1 MACEPSLQ
9 ARWRVRTLRGASND
23 ELLSQAETQP
33 DLSRPVPPE
42 SSQSASRDDV
52 VTSNGSV
59 PGPAVR
65 PAGTIQIESS
75 GSPRQPLNPVG
86 LGHSPDG
93 ALSLSPLENRRH
105 QSTCSPTTQ
114 SFFSFLSNPD
124 MLGLS
129 GLASAMS
136 PYEPSYFG
144 ANPGDFGLNFPYLD
158 TESPSSCL
166 GSASAFHMP
175 GSREIEDVS
184 QGPEAANIV
193 MSDALSDTITEILN
207 SADLD
212 AQSVSRYE
220 TYLRSLWASFVNQIA
235 PFLTPLGRRATNP
248 FLKFLVPN
256 AEADASLAV
265 AVMYLVQVILGRG
278 RKEPPGPEGRFL
290 EEQAEKVLRDLED
303 HDPSTFSD
311 FPSSVGAT
319 DRNAQALL
327 LTLTIALVF
336 CMAFLASQDAVKLV
350 SHIEYSVV
358 ICQILFKTHASDD
371 SFLYLAKLLGFIQDT
386 LLFTQY
392 ADNINAP
399 DYLSAALELQDD
411 SLIEGS
417 HEGRGAAA
425 QSRIRFRDMDT
436 FSGMSASIASILH
449 TLGVLVRRKKA
460 GHHGP
465 AVAHAECARTFESE
479 VDGLEARL
487 TRHISR
493 LTKCGK
499 LPHTRPATSVGEEPR
514 FQHALLTQH
523 LDSANEAFLWSAWT
537 VFLTDLKGRPPAT
550 DPVVRDAVEHILD
563 ACAEIPKGSPV
574 APTILFPLMIGGMRS
589 TKKVY
594 REFVVARLADMK
606 NLGLSDTRS
615 LHADLVENWWTSA
628 HATNRPIAF
637 SKFVF

>member
-23 ELLSQAETQP
+23 ELPSQAETQH

-42 SSQSASRDDV
+42 SPQSASRDDV
-52 VTSNGSV
+52 VSSNGLA

-65 PAGTIQIESS
+65 PSENIQIESS
-75 GSPRQPLNPVG
+75 GSPRQLLNPA
-86 LGHSPDG
+86 GHDQCPDG
-93 ALSLSPLENRRH
+93 ALSLSPRESRRH
-105 QSTCSPTTQ
+105 QPTCSPTAQ

-129 GLASAMS
+129 GLASAMP
-136 PYEPSYFG
+136 PYEPSYFD
-144 ANPGDFGLNFPYLD
+144 ANPGDFSLNFPYLEN
-158 TESPSSCL
+158 ESPSSCL
-166 GSASAFHMP
+166 GSANAFHVP
-175 GSREIEDVS
+175 GSREIEDVAL
-184 QGPEAANIV
+184 GPEDAHIV
-193 MSDALSDTITEILN
+193 MSDALSGTITEILN

-212 AQSVSRYE
+212 AQCVSRYE

-235 PFLTPLGRRATNP
+235 PFLTPIGRRATNP

-278 RKEPPGPEGRFL
+278 RKDPPGPEGRFL
-290 EEQAEKVLRDLED
+290 EEQAEKVLRNLEE
-303 HDPSTFSD
+303 HTPSTFSAS
-311 FPSSVGAT
+311 PSSVGAT
-319 DRNAQALL
+319 DHNAQALL
-327 LTLTIALVF
+327 LTLTVALVF
-336 CMAFLASQDAVKLV
+336 CMAFLASQDAVRLV
-350 SHIEYSVV
+350 SHVEYSVV

-411 SLIEGS
+411 SLIEGAR
-417 HEGRGAAA
+417 EGRESAA

-436 FSGMSASIASILH
+436 FSGMSASMASILH

-465 AVAHAECARTFESE
+465 AVAHAECSRTFESE

-493 LTKCGK
+493 LTKYGK
-499 LPHTRPATSVGEEPR
+499 LPYIRPTTSAGEEHW

-537 VFLTDLKGRPPAT
+537 VFLTDLKDRPPAT

-563 ACAEIPKGSPV
+563 ACADIPKDSPV
-574 APTILFPLMIGGMRS
+574 APTIVFPLMIGGMRS

-594 REFVVARLADMK
+594 REFIVTRIMDMK

-628 HATNRPIAF
+628 HATDRPIAF